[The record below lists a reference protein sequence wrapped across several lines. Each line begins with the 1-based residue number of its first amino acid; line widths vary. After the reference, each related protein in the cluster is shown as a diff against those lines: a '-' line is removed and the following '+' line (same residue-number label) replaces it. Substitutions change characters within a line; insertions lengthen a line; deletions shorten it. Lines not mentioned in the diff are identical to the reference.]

1 MAPACFQIG
10 DRVLVTSLK
19 RTGTV
24 TEVLRDD
31 SFRVALGSFTIVV
44 SLKELEVSL
53 PSERSRDKT
62 KIEIRAASKGLKVP
76 KVLDLHGMTVA
87 DAVSR
92 LEAWL
97 NSCILAGHG
106 NVKVV
111 HGLGTGRVQHATH
124 EVLRRYSAVRA
135 FRVNDLNPG
144 ETDVF
149 LA

>member
-1 MAPACFQIG
+1 MAPARFQIG
-10 DRVLVTSLK
+10 DRVLIRSLK
-19 RTGTV
+19 RAGTV
-24 TEVLRDD
+24 AEVLRDD
-31 SFRVALGSFTIVV
+31 SFRVALGSLTIVV
-44 SLKELEVSL
+44 SARELEL
-53 PSERSRDKT
+53 PPPSETSQDKT
-62 KIEIRAASKGLKVP
+62 KIEIRAASRGLTVP

-135 FRVNDLNPG
+135 FRINDLNPG